1 MKAKLIRFMLG
12 STLKKLQIEK
22 NPNESVRLK
31 EEAQKL
37 RDVLRNCG
45 HQPESDEQ
53 FDSINPNNEKI
64 NYG

>member
-1 MKAKLIRFMLG
+1 MKAKLIRHILG
-12 STLKKLQIEK
+12 STLKKLQVEK

-31 EEAQKL
+31 EEAEKI

-53 FDSINPNNEKI
+53 FDSSNPNNEQIVYK
-64 NYG
+64 